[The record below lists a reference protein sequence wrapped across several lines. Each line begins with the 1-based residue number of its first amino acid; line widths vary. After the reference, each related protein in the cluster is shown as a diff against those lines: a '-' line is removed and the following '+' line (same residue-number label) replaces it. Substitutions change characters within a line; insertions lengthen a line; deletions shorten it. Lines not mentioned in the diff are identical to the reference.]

1 MPHYLVQV
9 AYSHE
14 GSAAIVEKPQNRT
27 EAVRPAVEKLGG
39 KVTSGWYSLGKY
51 DAVLI
56 VEMPSNLT
64 AMALAMAFSAGGAV
78 KGVNTTPLLTPEESV
93 EAMKKTPTAAYKPPK
108 RKPVPLN

>member
-9 AYSHE
+9 AYSAE
-14 GSAAIVEKPQNRT
+14 GSAAIVEKPQNRI

-39 KVTSGWYSLGKY
+39 KVNSGWYSFGNY

-56 VEMPSNLT
+56 VELPSNVS

-78 KGVNTTPLLTPEESV
+78 RKVNTTPLLTPEESV
-93 EAMKKTPTAAYKPPK
+93 EAMKKASMAGYKAAK
-108 RKPVPLN
+108 R